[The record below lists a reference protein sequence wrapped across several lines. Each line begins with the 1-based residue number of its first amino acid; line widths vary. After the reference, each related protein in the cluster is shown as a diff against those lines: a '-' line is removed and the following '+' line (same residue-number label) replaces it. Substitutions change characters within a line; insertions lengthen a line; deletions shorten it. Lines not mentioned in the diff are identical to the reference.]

1 MYITPPQ
8 INLFNPAAYFK
19 LVLFLMQNTYNHR
32 LFSFKKKSVHQ
43 SVSSYSRCQNNC
55 KAICLN
61 FNNIWYKKV
70 LKRKNA
76 EHYILYYIKNII
88 EFLKLEFNYLY
99 LDNNAELL
107 CHFEIFKRLWW
118 YKYIFKL
125 FWSWNPIV
133 YLQFHFRK
141 WYQYNTLCHHQ
152 YIHTCKN
159 VKKVNCWKTNLVY

>member
-1 MYITPPQ
+1 MLYITSPQ
-8 INLFNPAAYFK
+8 FNLFNPAAYFK
-19 LVLFLMQNTYNHR
+19 LVLFLMQNTCNHR
-32 LFSFKKKSVHQ
+32 PFSVKKKISVYQ

-76 EHYILYYIKNII
+76 EHYILYYLKNII

-118 YKYIFKL
+118 YKYI
-125 FWSWNPIV
+125 
-133 YLQFHFRK
+133 YLNCFEVEIRSCISNF
-141 WYQYNTLCHHQ
+141 TLESDISIIRCVIISI
-152 YIHTCKN
+152 YIH
-159 VKKVNCWKTNLVY
+159 VKMWRK